1 MRLGVEA
8 ALVDGALVA
17 GDLAVEGGVVTAV
30 GLAGK
35 GRGVAVPGL
44 VDLQVNGYAGVDL
57 LTEPERAREVADAL
71 AQDGV
76 TAWQPTL
83 ITSPTE
89 QVVEATRALA
99 TAPRSLGTHLEGPFL
114 SQSRP
119 GTHPVEHLRE
129 PDLGL
134 LRLLLDAGPV
144 SCVTLAP
151 ELPGA
156 LELVDELVERN
167 ITVSLGHT
175 DATAIEAERAFARGA
190 RTVTHLFNAMR
201 PFHHRDPGVVGAAL
215 ARRDVVVQLIADGAH
230 VADEAVLL
238 ACHAAGGRLALVSDA
253 IAAAGFGD
261 GSYRLGGVEVRVEGG
276 VCRRADGTLAG
287 SAASL
292 LDGVRTLVRL
302 GVTLEQ
308 AVAAA
313 STVPARVVRRED
325 LGLLRPGAQADL
337 LVLDDRLD
345 VLRVLRGGETIL

>member
-1 MRLGVEA
+1 MRLGLEA
-8 ALVDGALVA
+8 ALVEVSSSRGH
-17 GDLAVEGGVVTAV
+17 LAVDGGVVTAV
-30 GLAGK
+30 GLAGR

-57 LTEPERAREVADAL
+57 LTEPERARRSRTPSEG
-71 AQDGV
+71 GV

-89 QVVEATRALA
+89 QVLEATRALA

-114 SQSRP
+114 SPSRP

-134 LRLLLDAGPV
+134 LRLLLGAGPV
-144 SCVTLAP
+144 SSVTLAP

-190 RTVTHLFNAMR
+190 STVTHLFNAMR

-253 IAAAGFGD
+253 IAAAGVGD

-276 VCRRADGTLAG
+276 VCRRADRTLAG

-325 LGLLRPGAQADL
+325 LGLLRPGARRICR
-337 LVLDDRLD
+337 VLDDRLD
-345 VLRVLRGGETIL
+345 VLRAPGR

>member
-1 MRLGVEA
+1 
-8 ALVDGALVA
+8 
-17 GDLAVEGGVVTAV
+17 
-30 GLAGK
+30 
-35 GRGVAVPGL
+35 
-44 VDLQVNGYAGVDL
+44 VNGYAGVDL
-57 LTEPERAREVADAL
+57 LAEPERAREVADAL
-71 AQDGV
+71 AEGGV

-89 QVVEATRALA
+89 QVVDATRALA